1 MKKFLSLNLYKCDQT
16 NGTWEQEVL
25 DEAEACQY
33 AVLQHSADLRAGE
46 HGPGRRAVAQEQ
58 GAAVGAAVMHPDH
71 KDQREAEGPD
81 GLVEVAAAHL
91 HLEERHVS
99 MG

>member
-1 MKKFLSLNLYKCDQT
+1 
-16 NGTWEQEVL
+16 V
-25 DEAEACQY
+25 
-33 AVLQHSADLRAGE
+33 GE
-46 HGPGRRAVAQEQ
+46 HGPGLREAAAQDP
-58 GAAVGAAVMHPDH
+58 GAAVAAAVIQPDR

-91 HLEERHVS
+91 HREEERHAS

>member
-1 MKKFLSLNLYKCDQT
+1 
-16 NGTWEQEVL
+16 
-25 DEAEACQY
+25 
-33 AVLQHSADLRAGE
+33 
-46 HGPGRRAVAQEQ
+46 
-58 GAAVGAAVMHPDH
+58 MHPDH

-91 HLEERHVS
+91 HLEERHAS